1 VLREIRLVLPSREQF
16 PLVRYLEA
24 NVVDQVE
31 QGSRLLVVLV
41 VQEHSVFIPDLR
53 ERLSFTLAQRL
64 VQLVHDLVHDLLRTL
79 AEGTDVVK
87 ESLTQRHAVL
97 QVLVR

>member
-1 VLREIRLVLPSREQF
+1 
-16 PLVRYLEA
+16 
-24 NVVDQVE
+24 
-31 QGSRLLVVLV
+31 
-41 VQEHSVFIPDLR
+41 
-53 ERLSFTLAQRL
+53 